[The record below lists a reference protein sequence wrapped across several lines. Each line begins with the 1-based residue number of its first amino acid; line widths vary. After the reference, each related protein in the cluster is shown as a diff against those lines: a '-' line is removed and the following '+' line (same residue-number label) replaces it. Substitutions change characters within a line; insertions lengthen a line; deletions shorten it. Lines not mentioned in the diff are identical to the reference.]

1 MYLPSHRCDCFAS
14 VSLRINS
21 LIVFTGEMLMKATPT
36 FRSSFHIHTWIFL
49 FVNVRSFVRSI
60 GWLYGCIES
69 MLCVCSCEN
78 KCRLKYKRQKIIV
91 QIRIR
96 SIRLIEIKREMI
108 NMYLMFGTLLMLV
121 LGFRVNAAGRGK
133 KLSFSI

>member
-1 MYLPSHRCDCFAS
+1 M
-14 VSLRINS
+14 
-21 LIVFTGEMLMKATPT
+21 
-36 FRSSFHIHTWIFL
+36 
-49 FVNVRSFVRSI
+49 
-60 GWLYGCIES
+60 
-69 MLCVCSCEN
+69 
-78 KCRLKYKRQKIIV
+78 